1 MDYDTAC
8 KVLNLQSG
16 YTDRMLKASYYKK
29 ALKYHPDK
37 NKSDPDAGEKFSE
50 INSAYS
56 FLREKGNTEN
66 FPKIDTSYRNIIKQ
80 YIKYFTQDVKFND
93 SFLDVALD
101 SMINNCGK
109 LSIRL
114 FKDLKK
120 NKSVELFEFLSNH
133 REIFGISEEIID
145 QMKDILREKMRD
157 DNIVILNPSLT
168 DILSDNVYKLELSGK
183 TFYVPLWHNEVVF
196 DHSGNDVIVKCV
208 PEMEKFITIDSDNN
222 IHFAYN
228 GIIHE
233 VLQKE
238 KIELKM
244 GDKVFEIIVRDLLI
258 KKYQTYTFKNKGL
271 LKINSDHIFSTDDRA
286 NIVIEIKLE

>member
-16 YTDRMLKASYYKK
+16 YTDRMLKASYYKH

-37 NKSDPDAGEKFSE
+37 NKSGGEKFSE

-66 FPKIDTSYRNIIKQ
+66 FPKIDTSYRNIIKH
-80 YIKYFTQDVKFND
+80 YIKYFTQDVRFD
-93 SFLDVALD
+93 DMFLDIALD

-120 NKSVELFEFLSNH
+120 EKSVELFEFLSNH

-196 DHSGNDVIVKCV
+196 DHSGNDVIVKCI
-208 PEMEKFITIDSDNN
+208 PEMEDHITIDSENN
-222 IHFAYN
+222 IIFTYK
-228 GIIHE
+228 GIIGD
-233 VLQKE
+233 VLQKGT
-238 KIELKM
+238 IELKL
-244 GDKVFEIIVRDLLI
+244 GDKIYEIKSVDLFI
-258 KKYQTYTFKNKGL
+258 KKHQTYTFQNKGL
-271 LKINSDHIFSTDDRA
+271 LKINSEHIFSTDDRA
-286 NIVIEIKLE
+286 DIVVAINLE